1 MRSSVLFVLLLP
13 LTATAQLPEAPITPL
28 TQRLIMEQP
37 HPGMDDATWL
47 KMVTNPANRFAY
59 AIKIYEDMLD
69 TMQVDQLDRRF
80 FYTLMPRRSQAHG
93 VEVNPEEQRSIRGSV
108 PHTGAHGPHAPDEVG
123 MCGDAVR
130 NLVGP

>member
-1 MRSSVLFVLLLP
+1 MKYPVLFLLLFP
-13 LTATAQLPEAPITPL
+13 CMATAQLPEPPITPL
-28 TQRLIMEQP
+28 TLRLIIEQP

-47 KMVTNPANRFAY
+47 KMVTNPANRFAFS
-59 AIKIYEDMLD
+59 IDIYEDMLD
-69 TMQVDQLDRRF
+69 TMKTDQLDRRF

>member
-1 MRSSVLFVLLLP
+1 MRSPLLFVLLLP
-13 LTATAQLPEAPITPL
+13 FTATAQLPDPPITQL
-28 TQRLIMEQP
+28 TLCLIMEQP
-37 HPGMDDATWL
+37 HAGMDDATWL
-47 KMVTNPANRFAY
+47 KMVTNPANRFAFS
-59 AIKIYEDMLD
+59 IDIYEDMLD
-69 TMQVDQLDRRF
+69 TMKTDQLDPRF
-80 FYTLMPRRSQAHG
+80 FYTLMPRRSQALG